1 MATKKDYYSYALD
14 ENTHLI
20 EIKYAAKGSEYRC
33 PNCGAI
39 MIPRQGKIR
48 CWHFAHKANIEN
60 CSYETYL
67 HKLAKMRI
75 RECFNK
81 SSSFSITFNVHVTC
95 AAECPVGKQQSCTW
109 IDTKEFNLKQY
120 YDLCEEEVSV
130 GKFKADLCLSHSKNK
145 NREPILIEI
154 WVTHKSTEEKCDSG
168 YRIIEIHIESEE
180 DINKI
185 VSKRSIREYRE
196 YMPSMY
202 GYSEDEPYARF
213 YNFKT
218 DCNERQPDESHQSAK
233 SLFWIDSRGLFRF
246 NNYREIDH
254 MFRSKES
261 VKCLTP
267 NSHEIENSI
276 FCIASAKTIDWDF
289 AFRTL
294 AESGLGIKYCTMC
307 RWYRKNK
314 FTNRMMCILY
324 RSKDLNQYPR
334 TSDAKSCPH
343 FEQIDYR
350 QYYEACNI
358 DYDKECQECEIKI
371 NGSIVHKD

>member
-48 CWHFAHKANIEN
+48 RWHFAHKANIEN

-130 GKFKADLCLSHSKNK
+130 GKFKADLRLSHSKNK

-168 YRIIEIHIESEE
+168 YRIIEIHIESED
-180 DINKI
+180 DINEI
-185 VSKRSIREYRE
+185 VSKKSING
-196 YMPSMY
+196 SSV
-202 GYSEDEPYARF
+202 GLDQCQDDINDTIRF
-213 YNFKT
+213 YNFS
-218 DCNERQPDESHQSAK
+218 CSEMPDENHQSPK
-233 SLFWIDSRGLFRF
+233 FQFWIYSMGGSKF
-246 NNYREIDH
+246 NYCCFYDYSI
-254 MFRSKES
+254 
-261 VKCLTP
+261 KCLSLNP
-267 NSHEIENSI
+267 DAIETAI
-276 FCIASAKTIDWDF
+276 FRIDSDSPIDSDF
-289 AFRTL
+289 AFCKL
-294 AESGLGIKYCTMC
+294 AESGLNIKFCTMC
-307 RWYRKNK
+307 K
-314 FTNRMMCILY
+314 FYTSYTKSSWSMCTLY
-324 RSKDLNQYPR
+324 KSKGTEPFPFLETAMHCCYFH
-334 TSDAKSCPH
+334 K
-343 FEQIDYR
+343 
-350 QYYEACNI
+350 I
-358 DYDKECQECEIKI
+358 DYDDIKQKAANQNYKITI
-371 NGSIVHKD
+371 NNPTFYKK